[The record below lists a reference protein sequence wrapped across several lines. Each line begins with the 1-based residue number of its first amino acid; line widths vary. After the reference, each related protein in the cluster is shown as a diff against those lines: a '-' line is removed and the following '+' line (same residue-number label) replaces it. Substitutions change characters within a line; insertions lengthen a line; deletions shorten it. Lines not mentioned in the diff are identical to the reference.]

1 MNNTTTRE
9 HKHRT
14 KQKPKTNEQ
23 AKTQNEPTHLKT
35 PKSNGIHIK
44 QRKMHNKQNTNNAQ
58 NTSNK
63 KQRTQNTQYK

>member
-23 AKTQNEPTHLKT
+23 AKTQNEPTHRTKQKQQHTKT
-35 PKSNGIHIK
+35 H
-44 QRKMHNKQNTNNAQ
+44 T
-58 NTSNK
+58 
-63 KQRTQNTQYK
+63 